1 MRSRLKLA
9 QGDALFDGRRF
20 RVLSVLIT
28 SRTSSWRSLWIS
40 PCVQR
45 SSSERWIGWSLNMPD
60 AINVDNRGQFF
71 GKVMGRWVY
80 ENIVE
85 LDSSRCGT
93 PTGNAMVE
101 SFNG

>member
-1 MRSRLKLA
+1 
-9 QGDALFDGRRF
+9 
-20 RVLSVLIT
+20 
-28 SRTSSWRSLWIS
+28 
-40 PCVQR
+40 
-45 SSSERWIGWSLNMPD
+45 MPD